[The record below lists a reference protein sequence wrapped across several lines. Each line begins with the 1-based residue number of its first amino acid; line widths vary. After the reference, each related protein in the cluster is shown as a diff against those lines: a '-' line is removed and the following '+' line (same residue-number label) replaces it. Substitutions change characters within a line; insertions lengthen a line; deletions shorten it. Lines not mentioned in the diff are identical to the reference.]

1 MLNTLNTAAEQ
12 ARDALA
18 NLAAG
23 KLDVNIDSL
32 MRYAPTSTLSKEAAV
47 LVLFGVLDDEPSASA
62 DFDGCPECVGE
73 NLDVLLLVR
82 ADTLRSHAGQPAFP
96 GGKIDPEDYELAR
109 QQGVPVGRIA
119 ALREAVEETGL
130 DPAGVEILGELPTL
144 PLAVSDF
151 RVTPVLGWWA
161 SPTRVGVVDTN
172 ESALI
177 ARVPV
182 RDLLNPANRH
192 TAYVKRG
199 RITHKT
205 PAFEVAHSGGDARV
219 EFTVWG
225 FTAIVLDKIFDALTW
240 TVPWDASVL
249 KPAPASG

>member
-1 MLNTLNTAAEQ
+1 M
-12 ARDALA
+12 
-18 NLAAG
+18 
-23 KLDVNIDSL
+23 
-32 MRYAPTSTLSKEAAV
+32 
-47 LVLFGVLDDEPSASA
+47 
-62 DFDGCPECVGE
+62 GE

-96 GGKIDPEDYELAR
+96 GGKIDPEDYALAR
-109 QQGVPVGRIA
+109 QQGVSVGRIA

-205 PAFEVAHSGGDARV
+205 RRFEVVPALAAMRGSSSPCGGSPRSYSIRFLMRSV
-219 EFTVWG
+219 G
-225 FTAIVLDKIFDALTW
+225 RSRGMLRCLNLRPHPGKQPLTG
-240 TVPWDASVL
+240 A
-249 KPAPASG
+249 

>member
-23 KLDVNIDSL
+23 KLDFKIDSL
-32 MRYAPTSTLSKEAAV
+32 MRYASNSKLSKEAAV

-109 QQGVPVGRIA
+109 QQRVPVGRIA

-130 DPAGVEILGELPTL
+130 DPAGVEILGSCRPCRLP
-144 PLAVSDF
+144 
-151 RVTPVLGWWA
+151 
-161 SPTRVGVVDTN
+161 
-172 ESALI
+172 
-177 ARVPV
+177 
-182 RDLLNPANRH
+182 
-192 TAYVKRG
+192 
-199 RITHKT
+199 
-205 PAFEVAHSGGDARV
+205 
-219 EFTVWG
+219 
-225 FTAIVLDKIFDALTW
+225 
-240 TVPWDASVL
+240 
-249 KPAPASG
+249 

>member
-1 MLNTLNTAAEQ
+1 MPNTLNTAAEQ

-32 MRYAPTSTLSKEAAV
+32 MRYAPNSTFSKEAAV

-130 DPAGVEILGELPTL
+130 DPAGVEILGGAADPAACRERFQGDPG
-144 PLAVSDF
+144 A
-151 RVTPVLGWWA
+151 
-161 SPTRVGVVDTN
+161 GVVGFTH
-172 ESALI
+172 AGW
-177 ARVPV
+177 
-182 RDLLNPANRH
+182 
-192 TAYVKRG
+192 RG
-199 RITHKT
+199 RYERVCPDRAGARAGSAQPRQ
-205 PAFEVAHSGGDARV
+205 PAYGIREARAHN
-219 EFTVWG
+219 
-225 FTAIVLDKIFDALTW
+225 
-240 TVPWDASVL
+240 P
-249 KPAPASG
+249 

>member
-1 MLNTLNTAAEQ
+1 MPNTLNTAAEQ

-18 NLAAG
+18 NLAVG
-23 KLDVNIDSL
+23 KLDFKIDSL

-130 DPAGVEILGELPTL
+130 
-144 PLAVSDF
+144 
-151 RVTPVLGWWA
+151 
-161 SPTRVGVVDTN
+161 
-172 ESALI
+172 
-177 ARVPV
+177 
-182 RDLLNPANRH
+182 
-192 TAYVKRG
+192 
-199 RITHKT
+199 
-205 PAFEVAHSGGDARV
+205 
-219 EFTVWG
+219 
-225 FTAIVLDKIFDALTW
+225 
-240 TVPWDASVL
+240 
-249 KPAPASG
+249 

>member
-1 MLNTLNTAAEQ
+1 MPNTLNTAAEQ

-23 KLDVNIDSL
+23 KLDFNIDSL
-32 MRYAPTSTLSKEAAV
+32 MRYAPNSTLSKEAAV

-62 DFDGCPECVGE
+62 DFQGCPECVGE

-96 GGKIDPEDYELAR
+96 GGKIDPEDYALSR
-109 QQGVPVGRIA
+109 QRGVPVGRIA

-161 SPTRVGVVDTN
+161 SPTL
-172 ESALI
+172 SLI
-177 ARVPV
+177 
-182 RDLLNPANRH
+182 H
-192 TAYVKRG
+192 
-199 RITHKT
+199 I
-205 PAFEVAHSGGDARV
+205 
-219 EFTVWG
+219 
-225 FTAIVLDKIFDALTW
+225 
-240 TVPWDASVL
+240 
-249 KPAPASG
+249 

>member
-1 MLNTLNTAAEQ
+1 MPNTLNTAAEQ

-23 KLDVNIDSL
+23 KLDINIESL

-119 ALREAVEETGL
+119 ALREQEEL
-130 DPAGVEILGELPTL
+130 DAIRPDLDGDQIMEILGLRPSRAVKIARDYLLELRMERG
-144 PLAVSDF
+144 PLGEEAARQALLD
-151 RVTPVLGWWA
+151 WWA
-161 SPTRVGVVDTN
+161 SDDVR
-172 ESALI
+172 ALAEEYQAQQAHWEAKVAEKK
-177 ARVPV
+177 ARKAAAKAA
-182 RDLLNPANRH
+182 R
-192 TAYVKRG
+192 
-199 RITHKT
+199 
-205 PAFEVAHSGGDARV
+205 EVQGQ
-219 EFTVWG
+219 
-225 FTAIVLDKIFDALTW
+225 
-240 TVPWDASVL
+240 
-249 KPAPASG
+249 

>member
-32 MRYAPTSTLSKEAAV
+32 MRYAPNSTLSKEAAV

-62 DFDGCPECVGE
+62 DFDGCPGCVGE

-109 QQGVPVGRIA
+109 QQRVPVGRIA

-130 DPAGVEILGELPTL
+130 DLRVLKFWGAADPAACRERFQGDPGAGVVGFTH
-144 PLAVSDF
+144 A
-151 RVTPVLGWWA
+151 GW
-161 SPTRVGVVDTN
+161 
-172 ESALI
+172 
-177 ARVPV
+177 
-182 RDLLNPANRH
+182 
-192 TAYVKRG
+192 RG
-199 RITHKT
+199 RYERVCPDCAGARARFAQPRQ
-205 PAFEVAHSGGDARV
+205 PAYGICEARAHN
-219 EFTVWG
+219 
-225 FTAIVLDKIFDALTW
+225 
-240 TVPWDASVL
+240 P
-249 KPAPASG
+249 